1 MLELLVP
8 KEGHLSA
15 GLLSTSVIL
24 RIFSFLPNR
33 DLCAASQ
40 VCKLWKDLSHHSFC
54 WKDRT
59 AGPVHQREVK
69 QWMNGMKICFLFV
82 FFFFLPL
89 KPFSR
94 PEIASS
100 KVLVPTGFNK
110 IVAFLEVDKERD
122 EQVVGLWKRALALI
136 ELNESKVV
144 VTRAPVSS
152 GGGMQFSKF
161 SAAK

>member
-1 MLELLVP
+1 M
-8 KEGHLSA
+8 
-15 GLLSTSVIL
+15 
-24 RIFSFLPNR
+24 
-33 DLCAASQ
+33 
-40 VCKLWKDLSHHSFC
+40 
-54 WKDRT
+54 
-59 AGPVHQREVK
+59 
-69 QWMNGMKICFLFV
+69 
-82 FFFFLPL
+82 
-89 KPFSR
+89 
-94 PEIASS
+94 
-100 KVLVPTGFNK
+100 VPTGFNK